1 MSAIARKF
9 VLLHV
14 VMSMVLAAGFVAF
27 AGGVE
32 NAGAG
37 AAGGGDGG
45 VPERVEGIVTDTRK
59 VGGGRN
65 YATISLGSDDGVRR
79 HTRLMVIGRDGQFLG
94 YVTVTNVEPEEA
106 VGVLSGRRADEIR
119 RNDRVTD
126 RPPGED
132 DDGRARLASTP
143 LSLLALTADPS

>member
-1 MSAIARKF
+1 MSAIARTF

-14 VMSMVLAAGFVAF
+14 VVSMVLAAGFVAF

-37 AAGGGDGG
+37 VAGGGDGG
-45 VPERVEGIVTDTRK
+45 VPDRVEGVITETRK
-59 VGGGRN
+59 VGGKN
-65 YATISLGSDDGVRR
+65 YAVISLGSDDGVRR

-132 DDGRARLASTP
+132 DDGRGRLASTP
-143 LSLLALTADPS
+143 VSCLALTADRS